1 VYTITW
7 LSFFFLLFKK
17 NQFRNAF
24 VLVNNVNL
32 NVRLLMTNR
41 IGRSAVSV
49 ELGGQVVDSI
59 QNGVGQSI
67 QLFGI
72 HSHMID
78 KAPARCSHHRSAN
91 CVGQN
96 DGRDDATKRLA
107 MKQGTRKTEVRN

>member
-1 VYTITW
+1 
-7 LSFFFLLFKK
+7 
-17 NQFRNAF
+17 
-24 VLVNNVNL
+24 
-32 NVRLLMTNR
+32 
-41 IGRSAVSV
+41 
-49 ELGGQVVDSI
+49 
-59 QNGVGQSI
+59 VGQSI